1 MSRVGGGQSSK
12 IGVLSSVL
20 PIGAATAANQQTD
33 ALTDTELRATPV
45 PISGSVVADLGA
57 NNDVTVTS
65 GAITETNS
73 GAIKTAV
80 ETIDNAI
87 SGTEMQVDVIT
98 MPTTTVEATNLD
110 IRDLSETA
118 DGVGV
123 YGSDDGGTT
132 MRLIKTDAGGAIQV
146 DLEVASVEVTS
157 SALPTGASTSA
168 KQDDIITAIGGVLP
182 TSGNNPSHAFTVTNG
197 QITKITKTINGT
209 SYEADITWTSGVIT
223 NISSWSEI

>member
-1 MSRVGGGQSSK
+1 
-12 IGVLSSVL
+12 
-20 PIGAATAANQQTD
+20 
-33 ALTDTELRATPV
+33 
-45 PISGSVVADLGA
+45 
-57 NNDVTVTS
+57 
-65 GAITETNS
+65 
-73 GAIKTAV
+73 
-80 ETIDNAI
+80 
-87 SGTEMQVDVIT
+87 MQVDVIT

>member
-20 PIGAATAANQQTD
+20 PI
-33 ALTDTELRATPV
+33 
-45 PISGSVVADLGA
+45 
-57 NNDVTVTS
+57 
-65 GAITETNS
+65 
-73 GAIKTAV
+73 
-80 ETIDNAI
+80 
-87 SGTEMQVDVIT
+87 
-98 MPTTTVEATNLD
+98 
-110 IRDLSETA
+110 
-118 DGVGV
+118 
-123 YGSDDGGTT
+123 
-132 MRLIKTDAGGAIQV
+132 
-146 DLEVASVEVTS
+146 
-157 SALPTGASTSA
+157 GASTSA